1 MWHVVSVTSRME
13 LDTVAR
19 ISQAGFVALCPTYI
33 AKSRIRVRERVI
45 VRTKIRPMFPT
56 YAFIRPDA
64 AFRKDIFE
72 DSKTR
77 IVFLPN
83 GFITD
88 EQMADINAMANKLT
102 LEQSRV
108 SEPIVFRPGESVQVL
123 TAAMAGKQLK
133 VLEVRRKGSTLLVQ
147 FVERSDSY
155 PFEVDSNSVTRA
167 V

>member
-13 LDTVAR
+13 MDTVAR
-19 ISQAGFVALCPTYI
+19 ISQAGFVAHCPTFVE
-33 AKSRIRVRERVI
+33 KVRRGRWSRAFF
-45 VRTKIRPMFPT
+45 RTKIRPLFPT

-88 EQMADINAMANKLT
+88 EQMADINAIANKLT
-102 LEQSRV
+102 REGSKTM
-108 SEPIVFRPGESVQVL
+108 EPIVYKPDEIVQVL
-123 TAAMAGKQLK
+123 HAAMAGRPVK
-133 VLEVRRKGSTLLVQ
+133 VLEILRKGNQLRVQ
-147 FVERSDSY
+147 WTEHPNSFPFVIDAA
-155 PFEVDSNSVTRA
+155 SVAKA